1 MWDLKGYY
9 RQFHLPPATWATHQ
23 RVWAQDEG
31 PSVVVDQAMMFGDRP
46 ASNWAMRFSGFI
58 AHMVAE
64 VANAHESES
73 PKVRKAMQRLRQMD
87 ARDPDDAAY
96 SAIHSFITCFI
107 DDFGC

>member
-1 MWDLKGYY
+1 M
-9 RQFHLPPATWATHQ
+9 
-23 RVWAQDEG
+23 
-31 PSVVVDQAMMFGDRP
+31 VVDQAMMFGDRP

-73 PKVRKAMQRLRQMD
+73 PKVREAMQRLRKTDEQ
-87 ARDPDDAAY
+87 DPDKAAY

>member
-1 MWDLKGYY
+1 M
-9 RQFHLPPATWATHQ
+9 
-23 RVWAQDEG
+23 
-31 PSVVVDQAMMFGDRP
+31 VVDQAMMFGDRP

-73 PKVRKAMQRLRQMD
+73 PKVRQAMQWLRQMD
-87 ARDPDDAAY
+87 ERDPDDAAY

>member
-1 MWDLKGYY
+1 M
-9 RQFHLPPATWATHQ
+9 
-23 RVWAQDEG
+23 
-31 PSVVVDQAMMFGDRP
+31 VVDQAMMFGDRP

-73 PKVRKAMQRLRQMD
+73 PKVREAMKRLRTMD
-87 ARDPDDAAY
+87 EQDPDDATY
-96 SAIHSFITCFI
+96 SAIHSFVTCFI